1 MIACLEKQGH
11 SSEAIKLFYLMRHT
25 GVEPNQFIFSSVV
38 SAAAE
43 SGDLLYGENI
53 HACIFKFGFE
63 SDVSV
68 SNALIRMY
76 IKNGCVDDG
85 YRVFETMTWPDLVS
99 WNTLLSGFQ
108 DYGYSDQ
115 DQMFSA
121 RCLSKDLGQILMI
134 IGFAQTEKE
143 EKPIKFL
150 NSMQQEG
157 VRPNEFTV
165 TG

>member
-121 RCLSKDLGQILMI
+121 RCLSKDLGQICIHL
-134 IGFAQTEKE
+134 
-143 EKPIKFL
+143 L
-150 NSMQQEG
+150 
-157 VRPNEFTV
+157 EF
-165 TG
+165 